1 MKQIETLSLKKTKG
15 GHRVYLNNKTL
26 EKIGF
31 NKLLSKGKISNKYR
45 IKVPY
50 ASKKAIEKIKKGGGE
65 VILPKQDKE

>member
-31 NKLLSKGKISNKYR
+31 KAGVGFDEIHEENCVR
-45 IKVPY
+45 IIV
-50 ASKKAIEKIKKGGGE
+50 S
-65 VILPKQDKE
+65 L